1 VKKLLK
7 LIDEHTKE
15 LEAQRAAILDILE
28 AQEAVV
34 DGVQRLRTD
43 YSALSRGEM
52 VRILTV
58 PGLRRISDHMLD
70 AFAAL
75 DKLKEG

>member
-1 VKKLLK
+1 
-7 LIDEHTKE
+7 
-15 LEAQRAAILDILE
+15 
-28 AQEAVV
+28 VV